1 MSGGDDED
9 SDQNEESEELLKRS
23 LQLLT
28 SGAGA

>member
-1 MSGGDDED
+1 MSDGDDED
-9 SDQNEESEELLKRS
+9 SDQNARIRKKRS